1 MKTKLSLQVQIYKK
15 IKAKTHIQL
24 KWKEQ
29 KSFDNDE
36 KREQMEYE
44 TERFKS
50 RPKAYRYPIQ
60 TQRCSTF

>member
-44 TERFKS
+44 TERFKVGQ
-50 RPKAYRYPIQ
+50 RHIVIQ